1 MDLVIKG
8 LFLLAASSSASV
20 DDFSADFDD
29 DEHEV
34 VAAASD
40 GTAPSG
46 TETCN
51 SPDEELR
58 TITWV
63 RFVPA
68 LVPALSRTRGFG
80 DDTSLGMLASDFLVA
95 VSEKNENKL
104 LWFSTGMYLPFF
116 NHKRL
121 LRCLLTRWRHP
132 NKEIQQIANDRSRYV
147 VQWRRDLCVFRR
159 QRLQNK
165 SFVFV

>member
-63 RFVPA
+63 RLVPA

-95 VSEKNENKL
+95 VSEKRK
-104 LWFSTGMYLPFF
+104 
-116 NHKRL
+116 
-121 LRCLLTRWRHP
+121 
-132 NKEIQQIANDRSRYV
+132 QIINVFSRYIFPF
-147 VQWRRDLCVFRR
+147 LIIKGF
-159 QRLQNK
+159 
-165 SFVFV
+165 